1 MIIVSSDS
9 HAGMPKELWPEYL
22 PEKFHELLPGL
33 RKDNEIYPAAIALLQ
48 AKFGLRGHPEHEDVH
63 STGWHGLHDAV
74 LRMADMDREGVAA
87 ELIYLS
93 LIHI

>member
-1 MIIVSSDS
+1 MYTQGDKLIIVSSDS

-63 STGWHGLHDAV
+63 STGWQTISAS
-74 LRMADMDREGVAA
+74 LRTGSC
-87 ELIYLS
+87 S
-93 LIHI
+93 LQPSGQ